1 LTNPLQERQQR
12 LTGIALM
19 CGAVLCFACLD
30 TTAKFLTHHMDAL
43 QVVWARFTSAFLLV
57 IALWNPVRRP
67 GLMRTSRPVLQIA
80 RSVLMFASSLLN
92 FVALQFLQLDEA
104 LAIIFSTPFLVAAF
118 AGPILGEW
126 IRWRRWCAIGVGF
139 VGVLVVTRP
148 GVGGIHPAALLSL
161 TSAVCLAFYAITT
174 RMLARTDSN
183 ETTMFY
189 SNVVGTV
196 ALLPVLPF
204 IWSAPAS
211 WPIVLL
217 MLAMGVFG
225 TIGHFMLI
233 AGHRLAPATVLA
245 PFVYTQLVWVIA
257 LGFFVFGDVP
267 NRWTLAGSAIVIA
280 SGLYLLYRER
290 HVRGQL

>member
-1 LTNPLQERQQR
+1 MTDPSRERQQR

-19 CGAVLCFACLD
+19 CGAVACFACLD

-43 QVVWARFTSAFLLV
+43 QVVWARFTTASVVVLAF
-57 IALWNPVRRP
+57 WNPFTRP
-67 GLMRTSRPVLQIA
+67 SLARTSRPVLQLV

-92 FVALQFLQLDEA
+92 FVALQFLQLDQA

-118 AGPILGEW
+118 AGPMLGEW
-126 IRWRRWCAIGVGF
+126 IRWRRWCAIGTGF

-148 GVGGIHPAALLSL
+148 GSGGIHPAALLSL
-161 TSAVCLAFYAITT
+161 ASAMCLAFYAITT
-174 RMLARTDSN
+174 RMLARTDST

-189 SNVVGTV
+189 SNIVGTL

-204 IWSAPAS
+204 VWTAPTS
-211 WPIVLL
+211 TWIMLL

-225 TIGHFMLI
+225 TIGHYMLI

-257 LGFFVFGDVP
+257 LGYFVFSDVP
-267 NRWTLAGSAIVIA
+267 NGWTLAGSAIVIA

-290 HVRGQL
+290 QVKGEM